1 MLSLLGVL
9 RDRLFWIPPFF
20 GIPKDPY
27 SCYLPFVESLGIPV
41 FPIIPLCPI
50 LGSLRPLNNQV
61 LGVLR
66 SSWQVIYML
75 FGREQK
81 RGGGSGVLWLLAG
94 PSVELVAIASVM
106 FL

>member
-1 MLSLLGVL
+1 
-9 RDRLFWIPPFF
+9 
-20 GIPKDPY
+20 
-27 SCYLPFVESLGIPV
+27 
-41 FPIIPLCPI
+41 
-50 LGSLRPLNNQV
+50 
-61 LGVLR
+61 
-66 SSWQVIYML
+66 ML